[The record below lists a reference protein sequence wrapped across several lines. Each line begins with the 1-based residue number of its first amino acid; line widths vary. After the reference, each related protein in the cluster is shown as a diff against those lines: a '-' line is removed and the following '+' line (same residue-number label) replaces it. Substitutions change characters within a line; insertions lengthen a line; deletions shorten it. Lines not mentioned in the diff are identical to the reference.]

1 MAPRVLQQTLNYI
14 NQGVSHALT
23 WKNLKPHIQ
32 VIIFYL
38 KCFSR
43 KSFYFLKKI
52 LFISFQGKEK
62 GGRKR
67 SRETSV
73 GCLSHPPNWG
83 PVPQPSH
90 VP

>member
-38 KCFSR
+38 N
-43 KSFYFLKKI
+43 YFFFFVFLY
-52 LFISFQGKEK
+52 LTPQGEK
-62 GGRKR
+62 Y
-67 SRETSV
+67 TA
-73 GCLSHPPNWG
+73 L
-83 PVPQPSH
+83 
-90 VP
+90 